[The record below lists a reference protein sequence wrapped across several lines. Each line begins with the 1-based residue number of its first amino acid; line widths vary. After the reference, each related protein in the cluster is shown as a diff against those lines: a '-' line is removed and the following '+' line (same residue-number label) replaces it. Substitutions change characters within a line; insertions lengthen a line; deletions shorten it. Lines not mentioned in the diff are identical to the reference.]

1 MKDYKL
7 KQRNLRASH
16 SRLVL
21 EPRPTWNWGLAFFFP
36 FLCESLKS
44 HEGSLMSRVVL
55 GVLALV
61 ALQGADAFALVS
73 PLALI
78 SPSTVRSTQT
88 STRTGGAMTPCAS
101 QLIPLRRHSQ
111 TVRMAL
117 SQSTIQSVDPEQRM
131 RALNIKLPQPA
142 AAAANYVPYVIS
154 ENHVYI
160 AGQMQY
166 SVYLLYCYNSTN
178 TDSLRLHRR

>member
-1 MKDYKL
+1 
-7 KQRNLRASH
+7 
-16 SRLVL
+16 
-21 EPRPTWNWGLAFFFP
+21 
-36 FLCESLKS
+36 
-44 HEGSLMSRVVL
+44 MSRVVL
-55 GVLALV
+55 GVLALAFV
-61 ALQGADAFALVS
+61 ALQGADAFALIS

-78 SPSTVRSTQT
+78 SPVRSTQT
-88 STRTGGAMTPCAS
+88 STRTRGEMTPCAS

-166 SVYLLYCYNSTN
+166 SVYLLYWYNSTN
-178 TDSLRLHRR
+178 TDSLRMHR

>member
-1 MKDYKL
+1 
-7 KQRNLRASH
+7 
-16 SRLVL
+16 
-21 EPRPTWNWGLAFFFP
+21 
-36 FLCESLKS
+36 
-44 HEGSLMSRVVL
+44 MSRVVL
-55 GVLALV
+55 VLALV
-61 ALQGADAFALVS
+61 ALQGADGFALIS

-78 SPSTVRSTQT
+78 PPVRSTQT
-88 STRTGGAMTPCAS
+88 STRTRGEMTPCAS

-166 SVYLLYCYNSTN
+166 SVYLLYWYNSTN